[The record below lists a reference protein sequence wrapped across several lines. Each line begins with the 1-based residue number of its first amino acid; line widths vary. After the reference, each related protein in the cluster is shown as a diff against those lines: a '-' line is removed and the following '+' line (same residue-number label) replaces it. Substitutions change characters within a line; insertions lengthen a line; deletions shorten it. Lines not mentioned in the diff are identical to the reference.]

1 MITIRSV
8 CRIIEPLNTLQNLI
22 AMTKHFSLLVFVA
35 VVASLIFT
43 SNSSAQDNNEAMRFF
58 GEARKA
64 EKEQNWNK
72 AENLYGKAIAADPGN
87 ALYYYSRGTLNLLLG
102 RDRRAITD
110 INEAVKLEPGNPKMH
125 LLKAQYFN
133 YNKLPDSAL
142 VYIQNAEALE
152 MTAKQVAEAQIA
164 RGDAFRLLRDFQRSS
179 ENYEKALAVDTANA
193 EALENMALVL
203 YELGDKKQA
212 AHYLQI
218 LLALNPYIMDTY
230 INVGYIYA
238 RIGMFLESLSYS
250 DEALKYDPQQ
260 PIALANKAYALF
272 KLEDYD
278 EALKTVNRSIKN
290 MPANPFALKV
300 RALITIA
307 TEGRINRACSDLK
320 KSLKYGYNE
329 LYDDGEVDALIE
341 THCK

>member
-1 MITIRSV
+1 
-8 CRIIEPLNTLQNLI
+8 
-22 AMTKHFSLLVFVA
+22 MTKNFSLAVFITL
-35 VVASLIFT
+35 VASFALT
-43 SNSSAQDNNEAMRFF
+43 ESTSAQNNEEAMRLY

-64 EKEQNWNK
+64 EKEQNWSK
-72 AENLYGKAIAADPGN
+72 AESLYGKAISADPGN
-87 ALYYYSRGTLNLLLG
+87 ALFYHSRGTLNLLLG

-110 INEAVKLEPGNPKMH
+110 INEAVKLEPKNPKMH

-142 VYIQNAEALE
+142 IYIQNAEALE

-164 RGDAFRLLRDFQRSS
+164 RGDAFRLLRDFQRSA
-179 ENYEKALAVDTANA
+179 ENYEKGLAKDTANA

-203 YELGDKKQA
+203 YEMGDTKQA
-212 AHYLQI
+212 AHYLQM

-278 EALKTVNRSIKN
+278 EALKTVNRSIQN

-300 RALITIA
+300 RALVTIA
-307 TEGRINRACSDLK
+307 TEGRIKRACNDLK

-329 LYDDGEVDALIE
+329 LYDDGEVDSLIE
-341 THCK
+341 THCN